1 MKDLL
6 SKEDYCNKIHTLM
19 KSSAYPIPSIDNSPI
34 WTIDYPPDLPSSTIF
49 QKSQPYPLSL

>member
-34 WTIDYPPDLPSSTIF
+34 WTIDYPLIF
-49 QKSQPYPLSL
+49 PLLRFFKNLNPLK